1 MQQCLTLDTNTIVS
15 ALLWRGSPRKLMDA
29 VRANVVDGA
38 ASPALPAELTVAQ
51 ALAMIA
57 SVA

>member
-38 ASPALPAELTVAQ
+38 ASPALPAELTVEIGRAH
-51 ALAMIA
+51 
-57 SVA
+57 V